1 MTSLKERL
9 FGVSEKFKG
18 FFDTGRA
25 KRKGITKFHLGEH
38 TWRERCKHYDLLTQE
53 HGMAK
58 QSTVTIAG
66 QLVAEGVFT
75 EAKERDGKPYPRS
88 EEAKRLCD
96 DLNERVGLETMLY
109 DTGIT
114 LAKYGSCFWE
124 KTWSPEFDVRI
135 IPMQEAIE
143 PSAYNDIGEIVEW
156 KQNLWGTQH
165 TPMWPASEIIHH
177 SWNVTTQS
185 WPYGTSLLVGLEVVL
200 GTLQQLEVSAK
211 DYMEKQAW
219 PYEVLQVGDGQFMP
233 DASDLSAIQSKWKG
247 RRVGEN
253 IITTLPTQMHKGG
266 TGGSPIRELH
276 DLIDFMYNEAI
287 DSTMIPPISRQYNAT
302 EASAKVMMPHAHA
315 TIVTPMQRII
325 KRKIEEEIYKPY
337 LESRGFSVKASPSIV
352 FHPPDFHKEEDGAY
366 YSQLVIA
373 GIMPPRFAAK
383 KLGVPEEEFDEWM
396 EEEEKR
402 EADQFMRDR
411 VLGAQQ
417 PSNGNGQGN
426 LGNKQE
432 KPEQE
437 SQKRTEQK

>member
-1 MTSLKERL
+1 MASLKERL
-9 FGVSEKFKG
+9 FGVKEKFKG

-25 KRKGITKFHLGEH
+25 RRKGITKFHLGEH

-96 DLNERVGLETMLY
+96 DLNERIGLETMLY

-124 KTWSPEFDVRI
+124 KTWTPEFNVRI

-143 PSAYNDIGEIVEW
+143 PSKFNDIGEITEW

-165 TPMWPASEIIHH
+165 TPTWSASEIVHH

-219 PYEVLQVGDGQFMP
+219 PYEVLQIGDGQYMP
-233 DASDLSAIQSKWKG
+233 NASDLSAIQSKWKG

-253 IITTLPTQMHKGG
+253 IITTLPTAMHQGG
-266 TGGSPIRELH
+266 TGGSPIRELSN
-276 DLIDFMYNEAI
+276 LIDFLYNEAI

-315 TIVTPMQRII
+315 TIVTPMQRVI
-325 KRKIEEEIYKPY
+325 KRKIETEVYQPY
-337 LESRGFSVKASPSIV
+337 LESLNFSVKSCPRVV
-352 FHPPDFHKEEDGAY
+352 FHPPDFHKEEDAKY
-366 YSQLVIA
+366 YFPGVLA
-373 GIMPPRFAAK
+373 GVFPPKWVAK
-383 KLGVPEEEFDEWM
+383 KLGVPEEEFDEWL
-396 EEEEKR
+396 EEEQKR

-411 VLGAQQ
+411 VLGQQ
-417 PSNGNGQGN
+417 QGN
-426 LGNKQE
+426 DSE

-437 SQKRTEQK
+437 SRKRTEEE

>member
-1 MTSLKERL
+1 MRNPLNAVSEWLRS
-9 FGVSEKFKG
+9 SEKFKG

-25 KRKGITKFHLGEH
+25 KRKGTTKFHLGEY

-96 DLNERVGLETMLY
+96 DLNERIGLETMLY

-143 PSAYNDIGEIVEW
+143 PSKVNDVGEIVEW

-165 TPMWPASEIIHH
+165 TPTWSDREIVHH

-185 WPYGTSLLVGLEVVL
+185 WPYGTSLLVGLEVIL

-219 PYEVLQVGDGQFMP
+219 PYEALQIGDGQYMP
-233 DASDLSAIQSKWKG
+233 DDSELQTVKSKWKA
-247 RRVGEN
+247 RQVGEN
-253 IITTLPTQMHKGG
+253 IITTLPTQMHQGG
-266 TGGSPIRELH
+266 TGGAPIRELSN
-276 DLIDFMYNEAI
+276 LIDFLYNEAI

-325 KRKIEEEIYKPY
+325 KRRIEEEIYKPY
-337 LESRGFSVKASPSIV
+337 LELHDFSVRVCPRVV
-352 FHPPDFHKEEDGAY
+352 FHPPDFHKEEDGEY
-366 YSQLVIA
+366 YSKLVLA
-373 GIMPPRFAAK
+373 GIAPPRWAAK
-383 KLGVPEEEFDEWM
+383 KLGVPEEEFDKWL

-402 EADQFMRDR
+402 EADQFMRDK

-417 PSNGNGQGN
+417 PNIGS
-426 LGNKQE
+426 KSE

-437 SQKRTEQK
+437 NRKRTEAK